1 MGVKV
6 VPVMTAVAADAR
18 ARMKRLGSDLSLT
31 AAPTP
36 YEPGGPDAAPFDS
49 MPGLGFDSN
58 TTAAAIVP
66 PAGVAAGA
74 GPVLIVDPAQNNAF
88 KAINK
93 AWKNGASV
101 RFTKG
106 RYLIS
111 GQSDAANNELVS
123 TFALQAVRA
132 AVTSGNE
139 VKKPRLGLYHPWQAS
154 MDEGWTRWVLDQYG
168 FEYQTLVPADFR
180 GVTLHDRIDVLLIAD
195 EARGLLDG
203 YAAGAVPPQY
213 EGGIGTDGVRAI
225 DAFVRD
231 GGTLVCFNRGSL
243 FAIDQLHLPVK
254 NAVAGVR
261 RNEFFT
267 GGSVVEVEVDVTQP
281 VMSGMPERAAVFV
294 DGSPAFDTLEGFT
307 GDVLARYQKA
317 GSPLLSGYLL
327 GEKFLNGK
335 AAALDVQLGRGHV
348 VLLGFRPQWR
358 GQPFGTF
365 RVIFNAVMN
374 GR

>member
-1 MGVKV
+1 VAEIAKATGVDFNALKAEPKV
-6 VPVMTAVAADAR
+6 ATHDLK
-18 ARMKRLGSDLSLT
+18 RMRIGM
-31 AAPTP
+31 
-36 YEPGGPDAAPFDS
+36 YQRYRGG
-49 MPGLGFDSN
+49 N
-58 TTAAAIVP
+58 
-66 PAGVAAGA
+66 
-74 GPVLIVDPAQNNAF
+74 
-88 KAINK
+88 
-93 AWKNGASV
+93 
-101 RFTKG
+101 
-106 RYLIS
+106 
-111 GQSDAANNELVS
+111 
-123 TFALQAVRA
+123 
-132 AVTSGNE
+132 
-139 VKKPRLGLYHPWQAS
+139 

-180 GVTLHDRIDVLLIAD
+180 GVTLRDRIDVLLIAD

-335 AAALDVQLGRGHV
+335 AVALDVQLGRGHV